1 MTLPIHFWILG
12 VAVSVVLGV
21 PSALARSIFAR
32 LIPIG
37 RQTEYFSFFAI
48 SGKMTSLFGPL
59 MFAIISDVA
68 DDGRFSILSLSIFF
82 IIGLVLLRFVSVD
95 QPKVAR
101 ID

>member
-1 MTLPIHFWILG
+1 
-12 VAVSVVLGV
+12 
-21 PSALARSIFAR
+21 
-32 LIPIG
+32 
-37 RQTEYFSFFAI
+37 
-48 SGKMTSLFGPL
+48 MTSLFGPL